1 MTTSGACGLESCR
14 RRGGLIIAPL
24 LLVWSLQVG
33 LIAAGAE
40 QTSVATFRSG
50 VDLVRVS
57 AVVRDRRGRFVQN
70 LSARDFQVLNGGER
84 RTIADFRHDL
94 AGISVVLLFD
104 VSGSMEA
111 RLAIAR
117 EAVSVRAASDPA
129 PQDQRDQL
137 RRRQTGW
144 AEHDKRRL
152 RAESASRSSRAGIV
166 LSVVSRRLSCDL

>member
-70 LSARDFQVLNGGER
+70 LSARDFEVLNGGER
-84 RTIADFRHDL
+84 RTIADIRHDL
-94 AGISVVLLFD
+94 AGYPALF
-104 VSGSMEA
+104 
-111 RLAIAR
+111 
-117 EAVSVRAASDPA
+117 
-129 PQDQRDQL
+129 
-137 RRRQTGW
+137 T
-144 AEHDKRRL
+144 
-152 RAESASRSSRAGIV
+152 SA
-166 LSVVSRRLSCDL
+166 

>member
-50 VDLVRVS
+50 VVRVS
-57 AVVRDRRGRFVQN
+57 AVVRDRRGRFAQN